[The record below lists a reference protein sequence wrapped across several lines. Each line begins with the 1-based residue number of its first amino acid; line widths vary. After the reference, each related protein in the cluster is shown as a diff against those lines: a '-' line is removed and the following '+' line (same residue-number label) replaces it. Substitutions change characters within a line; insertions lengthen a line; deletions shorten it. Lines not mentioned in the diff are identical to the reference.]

1 MKKTLVLGASTKPD
15 RYAYKAITMLQL
27 HGHEVVAVGN
37 AVGEVGNITIQ
48 QELPEQIDN
57 LDTITLYLNPSRQ
70 VPYYD
75 AIIGLQPK
83 RVLFNPGTENSDL
96 VNLCNENG
104 IATEYACT
112 LVLLSTSNY

>member
-1 MKKTLVLGASTKPD
+1 MKKTLVLGASMKPD

-37 AVGEVGNITIQ
+37 TVGEIGNIMIQ
-48 QELPEQIDN
+48 KELPETIDD
-57 LDTITLYLNPSRQ
+57 LDTVTLYLNSSRQ
-70 VPYYD
+70 VSYYD

-96 VNLCNENG
+96 VNLCGENG

-112 LVLLSTSNY
+112 LVLLSTGNY